1 MIESGSPLRT
11 LLSASD
17 RRRAVLLPVTYASAS
32 LARANARQ
40 VRENAEAMADCLARA
55 FELCR
60 YDGVYC
66 GWEASFYLLA
76 RALGVPFSDPPDALP
91 GPIPARTAVREPP
104 AGWLER
110 DPAIARQL
118 EVVALLHRRLGGAV
132 PLLTY
137 VPGPFTLAAVVTGGR
152 VLRAMLDLNLTEAWD
167 LLALATCASADY
179 ARLKIARGCEIAVV
193 ADPAA
198 SESVL
203 QPAKAKSYALPS
215 LRELARAIAEAGAVC
230 SLHICGYSLAIIDEM
245 ADTGAAILEIDSAV
259 SLPAAVA
266 RAGGRVCL
274 QGNLDPRRVAGASE
288 AEVRT
293 MVRACL
299 AEASQAPRFIAST
312 GCELPPGTPLEN
324 LRAFVDEV
332 RASG

>member
-1 MIESGSPLRT
+1 MIEPGSALRA

-40 VRENAEAMADCLARA
+40 VRENAKSMADCLARA

-66 GWEASFYLLA
+66 GWEASFFLVA
-76 RALGVPFSDPPDALP
+76 RALGVPFSDPPEGLP
-91 GPIPARTAVREPP
+91 GPLGTLAAVSEPP

-118 EVVALLHRRLGGAV
+118 EVVELLHRRLGGAV
-132 PLLTY
+132 PLVTY
-137 VPGPFTLAAVVTGGR
+137 VPGPFTLAAVLIGPGP
-152 VLRAMLDLNLTEAWD
+152 LRAKLDANEREASD
-167 LLALATCASADY
+167 LLALATRASADY
-179 ARLKIARGCEIAVV
+179 ARLKITRGCEIAVV

-198 SESVL
+198 SASVL
-203 QPAKAKSYALPS
+203 EPARASSFAFPS
-215 LRELARAIAEAGAVC
+215 LRELARSITEAGVAC
-230 SLHICGYSLAIIDEM
+230 SVHICGDSLPLLDEM
-245 ADTGAAILEIDSAV
+245 ADTGAAILEIDSPV

-274 QGNLDPRRVAGASE
+274 QGNLDPRRVASASVS
-288 AEVRT
+288 EVRA

-299 AEASQAPRFIAST
+299 AEAALAPRFIAST
-312 GCELPPGTPLEN
+312 GCEIPTGTPLEN